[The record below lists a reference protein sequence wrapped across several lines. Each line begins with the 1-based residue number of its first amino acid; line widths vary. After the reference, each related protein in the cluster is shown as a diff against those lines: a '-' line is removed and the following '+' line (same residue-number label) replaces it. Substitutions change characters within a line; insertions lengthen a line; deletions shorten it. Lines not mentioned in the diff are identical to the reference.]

1 VDNLVHGSIP
11 RIPAN
16 IDDSAAVLRA
26 AAVVRANKDM
36 FSACCGAAR
45 RGAASARRENRAPA
59 LRPAAVAFPRCFT
72 PTASAAVTNPD
83 LSAYICSTARRA
95 TDAATTAA
103 RLTDHDLA

>member
-45 RGAASARRENRAPA
+45 RAPRRENRAPA

>member
-45 RGAASARRENRAPA
+45 RGGRAPREPSAGIATGGGGVSA
-59 LRPAAVAFPRCFT
+59 LFHTDRQ
-72 PTASAAVTNPD
+72 
-83 LSAYICSTARRA
+83 RRR
-95 TDAATTAA
+95 D
-103 RLTDHDLA
+103 